1 MAIYVIM
8 VSTNYE
14 LDENIKIPFF
24 GDSRIVGYYT
34 DERTA
39 TYAVEVNACDIQE
52 HCYNYAFIE
61 KIEEGLYNPACA
73 SERKVYVWSN
83 DLGFTQ
89 IKDYECMKHFCG
101 YTIG

>member
-1 MAIYVIM
+1 MTIYTIM

-14 LDENIKIPFF
+14 LDKDTKMPYF
-24 GDSRIVGYYT
+24 GDSRIVGYFTNEEY
-34 DERTA
+34 A
-39 TYAVEVNACDIQE
+39 ISAVEANAADIQE

-61 KIEEGLYNPACA
+61 KVEEGLYSPATP

-83 DLGFTQ
+83 DLGFIQ
-89 IKDYECMKHFCG
+89 IEDYKCMKHFCG

>member
-1 MAIYVIM
+1 MTIYTIM

-14 LDENIKIPFF
+14 LDKNTKMPYF

-34 DERTA
+34 NEEYA
-39 TYAVEVNACDIQE
+39 ISAVEANAADIQE

-61 KIEEGLYNPACA
+61 KVEEGLYNPATP

-83 DLGFTQ
+83 DLGFIQ
-89 IKDYECMKHFCG
+89 IEDYKCMKHFCG